1 MWGKFKLILLDNNV
15 EFCRS
20 ISRAFYGKYAII
32 KNDTRIRYHFPV
44 QAGMIPGHKQSFVLS
59 LSIPRASGDDP
70 SASVYFP
77 SMYAYSPRK
86 RG

>member
-15 EFCRS
+15 ESCRS

-59 LSIPRASGDDP
+59 LSIPRASGAFLLFQIDKNVLP
-70 SASVYFP
+70 CYTQNN
-77 SMYAYSPRK
+77 K
-86 RG
+86 